1 MEIDQKLPTIFFAYQ
16 EFASLVDLSQYDLT
30 QNQHRMLFIISSLE
44 DVNIKKILV
53 LIGISKQAA
62 NVAIRDLMEKGL
74 VTEHRSTVDKRVK
87 YLQLTPEGIDLN
99 DQINLEQKR
108 LLDRYFDEANG
119 DWEKAMTKLAQKY
132 LDRVK

>member
-30 QNQHRMLFIISSLE
+30 KNQHRMLFIISSLE
-44 DVNIKKILV
+44 DVSIKKILV

-62 NVAIRDLMEKGL
+62 NVAIRDLMDKGL

-87 YLQLTPEGIDLN
+87 YLQLTPAGLALN

-108 LLDRYFDEANG
+108 LLDRYFDEADG
-119 DWEKAMTKLAQKY
+119 DWETAMTKLAQKY
-132 LDRVK
+132 LDRVE